1 MENEVISV
9 LYLGQSVIGD
19 FENPIKV
26 NIHQFYGIEI
36 NDFAVSVATTALWIA
51 EQQMLQETAKIA
63 SFNIN
68 ALPLKAYHNI
78 KEGNALRMEWKNLT
92 PALSQGE
99 GVYIMGNPPFVGARL
114 MSKEQKDDLLEIFGK
129 KWKNIGNMD
138 YVCGWYMKSA
148 QMIKT
153 NSAIKAALVSTNS
166 ITQGEQVAALWKPL
180 FEQYGIHFDFAYRT
194 FRWDSEAD
202 IKAHVHCVIIG
213 FSRLSRAEHQT
224 KKIYLSDTQ
233 TILAININGYLMD
246 APDVW
251 IESEKK
257 ALCDVPEDKLY
268 AMSTRNLALTCFM
281 HPYNGVYDL
290 YNVLYESVFTMTL
303 ANCYQ
308 ELMQRLTGATEL
320 LNLYCEL
327 DYPKSKPVNTT
338 AGLSYEDYNKNTFEN
353 ILHLN
358 GLTLFLMTAVDFNA
372 LNKEQLSVLSSEIF
386 KKIDNIATADEGVYD
401 YYTMRFPYLLGAF
414 IAYHYDEQLN
424 DEEATLL
431 YNYTG
436 FSGLPGVAG
445 EQSFTSEDVSRS
457 TLIIIQSLERMK

>member
-1 MENEVISV
+1 MRLNIQLFIFFV
-9 LYLGQSVIGD
+9 LIILSSCGD
-19 FENPIKV
+19 DKKDEPNNPV
-26 NIHQFYGIEI
+26 EP
-36 NDFAVSVATTALWIA
+36 VT
-51 EQQMLQETAKIA
+51 
-63 SFNIN
+63 
-68 ALPLKAYHNI
+68 
-78 KEGNALRMEWKNLT
+78 
-92 PALSQGE
+92 
-99 GVYIMGNPPFVGARL
+99 
-114 MSKEQKDDLLEIFGK
+114 
-129 KWKNIGNMD
+129 
-138 YVCGWYMKSA
+138 
-148 QMIKT
+148 
-153 NSAIKAALVSTNS
+153 
-166 ITQGEQVAALWKPL
+166 
-180 FEQYGIHFDFAYRT
+180 RT
-194 FRWDSEAD
+194 W
-202 IKAHVHCVIIG
+202 
-213 FSRLSRAEHQT
+213 
-224 KKIYLSDTQ
+224 
-233 TILAININGYLMD
+233 INIERETPFRETPLM
-246 APDVW
+246 APYERSFGRKMWTTRVVEDSGLKGKGGDYYYW
-251 IESEKK
+251 EQHKAEAGTMAELL

-290 YNVLYESVFTMTL
+290 YDVLYESVFTMTL

-338 AGLSYEDYNKNTFEN
+338 AGLSYEDYNKNTFDN

-436 FSGLPGVAG
+436 FSGLPSVAG
-445 EQSFTSEDVSRS
+445 GQSFTSEDVSRS

>member
-1 MENEVISV
+1 MRLNIQLFIFFV
-9 LYLGQSVIGD
+9 LIILSSCGD
-19 FENPIKV
+19 DKKDEPNNPV
-26 NIHQFYGIEI
+26 EP
-36 NDFAVSVATTALWIA
+36 VT
-51 EQQMLQETAKIA
+51 
-63 SFNIN
+63 
-68 ALPLKAYHNI
+68 
-78 KEGNALRMEWKNLT
+78 
-92 PALSQGE
+92 
-99 GVYIMGNPPFVGARL
+99 
-114 MSKEQKDDLLEIFGK
+114 
-129 KWKNIGNMD
+129 
-138 YVCGWYMKSA
+138 
-148 QMIKT
+148 
-153 NSAIKAALVSTNS
+153 
-166 ITQGEQVAALWKPL
+166 
-180 FEQYGIHFDFAYRT
+180 RT
-194 FRWDSEAD
+194 W
-202 IKAHVHCVIIG
+202 
-213 FSRLSRAEHQT
+213 
-224 KKIYLSDTQ
+224 
-233 TILAININGYLMD
+233 INIERETPFRKTPLM
-246 APDVW
+246 APYERSFGRKMWTTRVVEDSGLKGKGGDYNYW
-251 IESEKK
+251 EQHKAEASTMDELL
-257 ALCDVPEDKLY
+257 ALCDVPKDKLY

-445 EQSFTSEDVSRS
+445 ELTFTSEDVSRS

>member
-1 MENEVISV
+1 MLIILS
-9 LYLGQSVIGD
+9 SCGD
-19 FENPIKV
+19 DKKDEPNNPV
-26 NIHQFYGIEI
+26 EP
-36 NDFAVSVATTALWIA
+36 VT
-51 EQQMLQETAKIA
+51 
-63 SFNIN
+63 
-68 ALPLKAYHNI
+68 
-78 KEGNALRMEWKNLT
+78 
-92 PALSQGE
+92 
-99 GVYIMGNPPFVGARL
+99 
-114 MSKEQKDDLLEIFGK
+114 
-129 KWKNIGNMD
+129 
-138 YVCGWYMKSA
+138 
-148 QMIKT
+148 
-153 NSAIKAALVSTNS
+153 
-166 ITQGEQVAALWKPL
+166 
-180 FEQYGIHFDFAYRT
+180 RT
-194 FRWDSEAD
+194 W
-202 IKAHVHCVIIG
+202 
-213 FSRLSRAEHQT
+213 
-224 KKIYLSDTQ
+224 
-233 TILAININGYLMD
+233 INIERETPFRETPLM
-246 APDVW
+246 APYERSFGRKMWTTRVVEDSGLKGKGGDYYYW
-251 IESEKK
+251 EQHKAEASTMKELL

-338 AGLSYEDYNKNTFEN
+338 AGLSYEDYNKNTFDN

-445 EQSFTSEDVSRS
+445 GQSFTSEDVSRS

>member
-1 MENEVISV
+1 MLIILS
-9 LYLGQSVIGD
+9 SCGD
-19 FENPIKV
+19 DKKDEPNNPV
-26 NIHQFYGIEI
+26 EP
-36 NDFAVSVATTALWIA
+36 VT
-51 EQQMLQETAKIA
+51 
-63 SFNIN
+63 
-68 ALPLKAYHNI
+68 
-78 KEGNALRMEWKNLT
+78 
-92 PALSQGE
+92 
-99 GVYIMGNPPFVGARL
+99 
-114 MSKEQKDDLLEIFGK
+114 
-129 KWKNIGNMD
+129 
-138 YVCGWYMKSA
+138 
-148 QMIKT
+148 
-153 NSAIKAALVSTNS
+153 
-166 ITQGEQVAALWKPL
+166 
-180 FEQYGIHFDFAYRT
+180 RT
-194 FRWDSEAD
+194 W
-202 IKAHVHCVIIG
+202 
-213 FSRLSRAEHQT
+213 
-224 KKIYLSDTQ
+224 
-233 TILAININGYLMD
+233 INIERETPFRETPLM
-246 APDVW
+246 APYERSFGRKMWTTRVVEDSGLKGKGGDYYYW
-251 IESEKK
+251 EQHKAEASTMKELL

-290 YNVLYESVFTMTL
+290 YDVLYESVFTMTL

-445 EQSFTSEDVSRS
+445 GQSFTSEDVSRS

>member
-1 MENEVISV
+1 MRLNIQLFIFFV
-9 LYLGQSVIGD
+9 LIILSSCGD
-19 FENPIKV
+19 DDKKDEPNNPVEPVTRTWINIERENPFRETPLMAPYERSFGRKMW
-26 NIHQFYGIEI
+26 
-36 NDFAVSVATTALWIA
+36 TTRVVEDSGLKGKGGDYYYWEQHKA
-51 EQQMLQETAKIA
+51 EAGTMAE
-63 SFNIN
+63 
-68 ALPLKAYHNI
+68 
-78 KEGNALRMEWKNLT
+78 
-92 PALSQGE
+92 
-99 GVYIMGNPPFVGARL
+99 
-114 MSKEQKDDLLEIFGK
+114 LL
-129 KWKNIGNMD
+129 
-138 YVCGWYMKSA
+138 
-148 QMIKT
+148 
-153 NSAIKAALVSTNS
+153 
-166 ITQGEQVAALWKPL
+166 
-180 FEQYGIHFDFAYRT
+180 
-194 FRWDSEAD
+194 
-202 IKAHVHCVIIG
+202 
-213 FSRLSRAEHQT
+213 
-224 KKIYLSDTQ
+224 
-233 TILAININGYLMD
+233 
-246 APDVW
+246 
-251 IESEKK
+251 

-445 EQSFTSEDVSRS
+445 ELSFTSEDVSRS

>member
-1 MENEVISV
+1 MRLNIQLFIFFV
-9 LYLGQSVIGD
+9 LIILSSCGD
-19 FENPIKV
+19 DKKDEPNNPVEPVTRTWINIERENPFRETPLMAPYERSFGRKMW
-26 NIHQFYGIEI
+26 
-36 NDFAVSVATTALWIA
+36 ATRVVEDSGLKGKGGDYYYWEQHKA
-51 EQQMLQETAKIA
+51 EAGTM
-63 SFNIN
+63 
-68 ALPLKAYHNI
+68 
-78 KEGNALRMEWKNLT
+78 KE
-92 PALSQGE
+92 
-99 GVYIMGNPPFVGARL
+99 
-114 MSKEQKDDLLEIFGK
+114 LL
-129 KWKNIGNMD
+129 
-138 YVCGWYMKSA
+138 
-148 QMIKT
+148 
-153 NSAIKAALVSTNS
+153 
-166 ITQGEQVAALWKPL
+166 
-180 FEQYGIHFDFAYRT
+180 
-194 FRWDSEAD
+194 
-202 IKAHVHCVIIG
+202 
-213 FSRLSRAEHQT
+213 
-224 KKIYLSDTQ
+224 
-233 TILAININGYLMD
+233 
-246 APDVW
+246 
-251 IESEKK
+251 

-327 DYPKSKPVNTT
+327 DYPKSKPINTT
-338 AGLSYEDYNKNTFEN
+338 AGFSYEDYNKNTFDN

>member
-1 MENEVISV
+1 MRLNIQLFIFFV
-9 LYLGQSVIGD
+9 LIILSSCGD
-19 FENPIKV
+19 DKKDEPNNPVEPVTRTWINIERENPFRETPLMAPYERSFGRKMW
-26 NIHQFYGIEI
+26 
-36 NDFAVSVATTALWIA
+36 TTRVVEDSGLKGKGGDYYYWEQHKA
-51 EQQMLQETAKIA
+51 EAGTMAE
-63 SFNIN
+63 
-68 ALPLKAYHNI
+68 
-78 KEGNALRMEWKNLT
+78 
-92 PALSQGE
+92 
-99 GVYIMGNPPFVGARL
+99 
-114 MSKEQKDDLLEIFGK
+114 LL
-129 KWKNIGNMD
+129 
-138 YVCGWYMKSA
+138 
-148 QMIKT
+148 
-153 NSAIKAALVSTNS
+153 
-166 ITQGEQVAALWKPL
+166 
-180 FEQYGIHFDFAYRT
+180 
-194 FRWDSEAD
+194 
-202 IKAHVHCVIIG
+202 
-213 FSRLSRAEHQT
+213 
-224 KKIYLSDTQ
+224 
-233 TILAININGYLMD
+233 
-246 APDVW
+246 
-251 IESEKK
+251 

-281 HPYNGVYDL
+281 HPYNGVYDM

-445 EQSFTSEDVSRS
+445 ELSFTSEDVSRS